1 VYNLEVNRDG
11 VKKELDQLKKNL
23 SDEELLEENYEKE
36 LMDINIKKIPELK
49 D

>member
-1 VYNLEVNRDG
+1 MYNLEVNRDG